1 MLKYHL
7 SKKLNNLVVI
17 SGWIASQPRNKKIKL
32 LKKELLEFF
41 KHSGFKYELW
51 SHVPLVYTVT
61 LPLTSP
67 ECLGKPYF
75 TSLHN
80 AIETSVYLMELQK
93 N

>member
-1 MLKYHL
+1 MNSL
-7 SKKLNNLVVI
+7 S
-17 SGWIASQPRNKKIKL
+17 ASQQKNKTA
-32 LKKELLEFF
+32 KKELLEFF